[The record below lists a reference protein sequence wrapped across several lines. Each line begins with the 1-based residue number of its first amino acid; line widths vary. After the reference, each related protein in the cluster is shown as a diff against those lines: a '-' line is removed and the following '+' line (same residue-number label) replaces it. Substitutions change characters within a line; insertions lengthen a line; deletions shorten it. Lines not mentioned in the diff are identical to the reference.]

1 MVIENILQHEIMQ
14 INQEIIRK
22 RVCIRELLENPVI
35 EERNR
40 KIHVSEGC
48 IERIARECN
57 LPLSDIFLP
66 ITFFIPAGS
75 YEGYITSPNDSEIL
89 NALGIELSKR
99 GGKYWLAKY
108 RIRKLESMCKGIV
121 QSVILP

>member
-14 INQEIIRK
+14 INREIIRK
-22 RVCIRELLENPVI
+22 RVCIRELLEDPLI
-35 EERNR
+35 RDGNR
-40 KIHVSEGC
+40 KIPVNEEC
-48 IERIARECN
+48 IARIASGCT

-66 ITFFIPAGS
+66 VTFFIPAGS
-75 YEGYITSPNDSEIL
+75 YEGYITSSKDAEIL

-99 GGKYWLAKY
+99 GEKYWLAKY
-108 RIRKLESMCKGIV
+108 RIRKLERTCLGIV